1 MTPVRS
7 GWVLCLVLGVAF
19 LVGGA
24 VAGAVTVHDATEI
37 AAYHRAAACPHG
49 APLTADCRQS
59 LAGTI
64 VGVTEIAGKNPD
76 FALDVRTADGV
87 LHAGFNADSP
97 LLSYALNG
105 EPAVITVWRGRPVD
119 VSAGRFSSQTAN
131 VPATATARALG
142 TAEIALGVGAFF
154 LLGGIAAR
162 RRRNNRTIPVATP
175 TGAAAILAVALGSLV
190 IIATGVFLSGDT
202 ASLGSNLTA
211 TAVALAVVAA
221 LAVWLGVSV
230 RHRNRARLAGVTPET
245 PASVTPPAVSE
256 PSLPRPP
263 HLPARMRLPART
275 RLHPRRWRTGFRSVA
290 ALWLLPVLTVGV
302 LFGVFRTAPDGAAAR
317 AYREAPA
324 CAGEADLASCAGDFT
339 AVVNG
344 VRSPVQGQSSFPEVS
359 FVTAG
364 DAINAWAT
372 FDTGGNGLSR
382 VAASDQ
388 LNRTLL
394 VIKVW
399 RRTVIGADLGGRW
412 LWAENDPPGDAIPA
426 IFLAV
431 CFTVLLLVVRVRA
444 HVLARRGAQSSRRLL
459 VEDAGQAAAGA
470 FAIAL
475 MALGF
480 WPGAVVMLAVL
491 GWCAVSMRAGRISAA
506 RRAVAVG

>member
-19 LVGGA
+19 LVAGA
-24 VAGAVTVHDATEI
+24 VAGGVTVHDATEI
-37 AAYHRAAACPHG
+37 AAYQRAAACPHG

-105 EPAVITVWRGRPVD
+105 EPAVVTVWRGRPVGI
-119 VSAGRFSSQTAN
+119 SAGRFSSQTAN

-162 RRRNNRTIPVATP
+162 RRRTNGTIPVATP
-175 TGAAAILAVALGSLV
+175 AGAAAILAVALGSLV
-190 IIATGVFLSGDT
+190 IMATGFFLSGHP
-202 ASLGSNLTA
+202 ASLGSDLTA
-211 TAVALAVVAA
+211 TGVALAVVAA

-230 RHRNRARLAGVTPET
+230 RHRNRARLAGVTPED
-245 PASVTPPAVSE
+245 PASVTPPPVSQ
-256 PSLPRPP
+256 PSHPGPGRT
-263 HLPARMRLPART
+263 PART
-275 RLHPRRWRTGFRSVA
+275 RLHPRRWRPGLRSLA

-302 LFGVFRTAPDGAAAR
+302 LFGIFRTAPDGAAAR

-324 CAGEADLASCAGDFT
+324 CTGPSSLASCAGDFT

-344 VRSPVQGQSSFPEVS
+344 VRSPVQGQSTFPEVS
-359 FVTAG
+359 FVTAS
-364 DAINAWAT
+364 DTINAWAT
-372 FDTGGNGLSR
+372 FDTGGNALSR

-399 RRTVIGADLGGRW
+399 RRAVIGADLGGRW

-431 CFTVLLLVVRVRA
+431 CFTMLLLVVRVRA
-444 HVLARRGAQSSRRLL
+444 HVLARRGAQSSGLL
-459 VEDAGQAAAGA
+459 LAEEAGQAAAGA
-470 FAIAL
+470 LAIAL

-491 GWCAVSMRAGRISAA
+491 GWFAVSMRAGRISAA